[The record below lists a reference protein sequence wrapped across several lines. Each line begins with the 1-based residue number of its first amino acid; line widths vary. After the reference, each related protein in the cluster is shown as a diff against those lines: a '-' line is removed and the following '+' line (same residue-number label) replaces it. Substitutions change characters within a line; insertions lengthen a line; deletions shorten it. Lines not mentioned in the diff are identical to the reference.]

1 MLFQSA
7 TVYAALLVY
16 FINALHIATL
26 NSLLARIDRNNM
38 SAYKLLLPYHLKRLK
53 KKNSEKGAGTSF
65 ILLSVWKQTIGQ
77 FIQSYLHRP
86 MKILEFFT
94 RGKIQKCFV

>member
-7 TVYAALLVY
+7 TVYAPLLVY
-16 FINALHIATL
+16 FINALHIATI
-26 NSLLARIDRNNM
+26 NFLLAQIDRNNM
-38 SAYKLLLPYHLKRLK
+38 SAYKLLVPYHLKLFKK

-77 FIQSYLHRP
+77 FI
-86 MKILEFFT
+86 
-94 RGKIQKCFV
+94 

>member
-26 NSLLARIDRNNM
+26 NFLLARIDRNNM

-53 KKNSEKGAGTSF
+53 KK
-65 ILLSVWKQTIGQ
+65 
-77 FIQSYLHRP
+77 
-86 MKILEFFT
+86 KILKKELALASFYCPYGNRRLDNSF
-94 RGKIQKCFV
+94 KVICMDQ

>member
-26 NSLLARIDRNNM
+26 NFLLARIDRNNM
-38 SAYKLLLPYHLKRLK
+38 SAYKLLLPYHLKHLK
-53 KKNSEKGAGTSF
+53 KKK
-65 ILLSVWKQTIGQ
+65 
-77 FIQSYLHRP
+77 
-86 MKILEFFT
+86 KI
-94 RGKIQKCFV
+94 